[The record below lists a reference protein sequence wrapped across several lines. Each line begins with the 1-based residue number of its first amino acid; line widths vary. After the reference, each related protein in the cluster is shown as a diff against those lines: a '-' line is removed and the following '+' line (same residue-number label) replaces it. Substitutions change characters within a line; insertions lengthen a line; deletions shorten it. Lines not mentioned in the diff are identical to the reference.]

1 MGGEIMA
8 DKNTKGETL
17 TKVVNGADKASQG
30 LSVASAVLGTIVMV
44 ASLFKK

>member
-1 MGGEIMA
+1 MVN
-8 DKNTKGETL
+8 KNTKGETL
-17 TKVVNGADKASQG
+17 TKVINVADKANQV